1 MSKESEITINHL
13 EGEKISHFGALSGIE
28 YQRLNTGPDGGRS

>member
-13 EGEKISHFGALSGIE
+13 EGEKISHFGSLSEIE
-28 YQRLNTGPDGGRS
+28 YQRLNTGRNGGRS